1 MWYVDAEAKPL
12 NLSICIKE
20 AEFLLSQAH
29 KPQIVVLL
37 AVLETVIPPF
47 LAVLHRRESEC

>member
-1 MWYVDAEAKPL
+1 MSRRSTDCHPLVTWYADAEAKPL

-29 KPQIVVLL
+29 KP
-37 AVLETVIPPF
+37 
-47 LAVLHRRESEC
+47 